1 MKKKTLTVRNF
12 QRNPKTS
19 QQNQNEKKKKLTRS
33 GESIQWTR
41 HLSIRKLIQTD
52 EFHSIKSN

>member
-19 QQNQNEKKKKLTRS
+19 QQNQNEKKKKNLQGLANRS
-33 GESIQWTR
+33 SGPDISVYG
-41 HLSIRKLIQTD
+41 
-52 EFHSIKSN
+52 N